1 MKKIIIFILIAL
13 FSVSI
18 VGFKNRVAVASD
30 NIDVELSS
38 NYIGSSPQYT
48 ITFYPETDLSEGT
61 EISIAFDDAIPIR
74 RLDDAKDRISVNG
87 VYLTEDPQFSGHII
101 KFSLPVEL
109 SKEKEATI
117 VIEKGIIINPQD
129 AGYFQIHIKYKDTDL
144 TSNYY
149 HITNVSRIKN
159 PKIKLLEDEV
169 EIELSLGQ
177 NGDLEGYT
185 SQAFGR
191 GRFTFVKP
199 VPKDFIF
206 IRFSHFL
213 SDSFTNISRS
223 DIKVNGTYPPI
234 SPSITTHFE
243 DTKDEEKEIAIV
255 VPKDINAGSNVKIV
269 IKGINL
275 PCAESGDAYVKV
287 WTSKELTPVKSNVI
301 SVKSKYYLN
310 TNLVSSPSEPDGK
323 NGFYTSKVKVSFNVD
338 KGELINSYKT
348 YYSKDNKN
356 FELYTKPIE
365 LQDGVQDIYFYSV
378 GYASNRTFKE
388 DVKKAEFNI
397 DTTPPIIS
405 LESNKETNSPF
416 YELKVKV
423 EDDNLDYATVTVH
436 SIRFVSKDGVFDIPL
451 YLFDNETP
459 FKVYAVDKGGN
470 SKELSGVIN
479 LKGD

>member
-18 VGFKNRVAVASD
+18 MGFKNRVAVASD

-61 EISIAFDDAIPIR
+61 EISIVFDDAIPIR

-87 VYLTEDPQFSGHII
+87 VYLTEDTQFSGHII

-129 AGYFQIHIKYKDTDL
+129 AGYFQIHIKYGDTDL

-149 HITNVSRIKN
+149 HITNVSTIKD
-159 PKIKLLEDEV
+159 PEIKLLEDEV
-169 EIELSLGQ
+169 EIDFSTG
-177 NGDLEGYT
+177 LEGKLEQYDVKT
-185 SQAFGR
+185 TTVLPSSLI
-191 GRFTFVKP
+191 VKP
-199 VPKDFIF
+199 IPRDFIF
-206 IRFSHFL
+206 IRFSHIL
-213 SDSFTNISRS
+213 SSFSSIQWN
-223 DIKVNGTYPPI
+223 DITVNGTSPPI
-234 SPSITTHFE
+234 APSITTHFE

-255 VPKDINAGSNVKIV
+255 VPKDINEGSNVKIV

-301 SVKSKYYLN
+301 PVKSKYYLN

-388 DVKKAEFNI
+388 DVKKVEFNI

-436 SIRFVSKDGVFDIPL
+436 SIRFVSKDGIFDIPL